1 MNFRRATLSDLPAL
15 MVLQE
20 RCHEPSL
27 RDSEA
32 DAAHDIA
39 TNVVLVLCI
48 NGLPSSRLIGSAI
61 GCPSKSGNWFHVYS
75 VEIDPTYQRRGLGKR
90 LLTSLLTHA
99 SPRAALS
106 ADAATLGGSA
116 LLRKFPQIE
125 VRNAAP
131 DASLK

>member
-1 MNFRRATLSDLPAL
+1 VNFRRATLSDLPAL
-15 MVLQE
+15 MALQE

-39 TNVVLVLCI
+39 TNEYLVACD
-48 NGLPSSRLIGSAI
+48 GEHVIGAAI
-61 GCPSKSGNWFHVYS
+61 GCCAASGEWFHVYS
-75 VEIDPTYQRRGLGKR
+75 VETDPQHQRRGIGHR
-90 LLTSLLTHA
+90 LMVALLA
-99 SPRAALS
+99 RAPAGAILS
-106 ADAATLGGSA
+106 ADAATLGGAA

-125 VRNAAP
+125 VRNAAH

>member
-1 MNFRRATLSDLPAL
+1 MNIRRATISDLPAL
-15 MVLQE
+15 MALQE

-39 TNVVLVLCI
+39 TNEYLVACD
-48 NGLPSSRLIGSAI
+48 GGHVIGAAI
-61 GCPSKSGNWFHVYS
+61 GCCAASGDWFHVYS
-75 VEIDPTYQRRGLGKR
+75 VETDPRHQRRGVGHR
-90 LLTSLLTHA
+90 LIVALLA
-99 SPRAALS
+99 RAPTGAMLS
-106 ADAATLGGSA
+106 ADAATRGGAA

-131 DASLK
+131 DAADVD